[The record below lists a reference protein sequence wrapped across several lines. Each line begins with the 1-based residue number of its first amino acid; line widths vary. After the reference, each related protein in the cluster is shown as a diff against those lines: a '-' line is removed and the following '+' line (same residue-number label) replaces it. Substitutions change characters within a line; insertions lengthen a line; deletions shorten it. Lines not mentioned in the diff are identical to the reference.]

1 MIKLIAGES
10 IEQRVLELQ
19 DIKKEVIRQV
29 ISDDDGSVTSA
40 NLEDIAFVL
49 D

>member
-1 MIKLIAGES
+1 MIQAAAYGKEDG
-10 IEQRVLELQ
+10 
-19 DIKKEVIRQV
+19 IKKEVIRQV

-40 NLEDIAFVL
+40 SLEDIAYVL